1 MSVNTNKEAPL
12 DLEAAIPDTAA
23 AAPERQAGARAQGSP
38 TWLLLVYRVPS
49 EPTRLRAA
57 VWRKLRN
64 LGAIYM
70 QNSAAAVPRTAQ
82 SERAMRA
89 LRNEIVEAM
98 SGKAFLIN
106 STSIIGETDLVE
118 MFNAA
123 RNDEYEEI
131 LDKCGDFHAG
141 VEKEVREEHFTYGEL
156 EENEEDLVKLKGW
169 YQKVKARDMLG
180 APLADKVADALT
192 DCAATLEDFAAR
204 VYEADSA
211 GL

>member
-1 MSVNTNKEAPL
+1 MSVNTNKEAPSDGEVVMP
-12 DLEAAIPDTAA
+12 DLAAV
-23 AAPERQAGARAQGSP
+23 APERQAAKAQGSP

-70 QNSAAAVPRTAQ
+70 QNSAAAVPRTAA

-89 LRNEIVEAM
+89 LRNEIVESM

-118 MFNAA
+118 MFNEA
-123 RNDEYEEI
+123 RNEEYEEI
-131 LDKCGDFHAG
+131 LDKCRDFHAG

-180 APLADKVADALT
+180 ASLADKVSDALA
-192 DCAATLEDFAAR
+192 DCASTLEEFAAR

-211 GL
+211 AL

>member
-1 MSVNTNKEAPL
+1 MSVNTNKEAPSDGEVVMP
-12 DLEAAIPDTAA
+12 DLAA
-23 AAPERQAGARAQGSP
+23 AASDGRQAAKAQGSP

-70 QNSAAAVPRTAQ
+70 QNSAAAVPRTAA

-89 LRNEIVEAM
+89 LRNEIVESM

-118 MFNAA
+118 MFNEA
-123 RNDEYEEI
+123 RNEEYEEI
-131 LDKCGDFHAG
+131 LDKCRDFHAG

-180 APLADKVADALT
+180 ASLADKVSDALA
-192 DCAATLEDFAAR
+192 DCASTLEEFAAR

-211 GL
+211 AL

>member
-1 MSVNTNKEAPL
+1 M
-12 DLEAAIPDTAA
+12 AAV
-23 AAPERQAGARAQGSP
+23 APERQAAKAQGSP

-70 QNSAAAVPRTAQ
+70 QNSAAAVPRTAA

-89 LRNEIVEAM
+89 LRNEIVESM

-118 MFNAA
+118 MFNEA
-123 RNDEYEEI
+123 RNEEYEEI
-131 LDKCGDFHAG
+131 LDKCRDFHAG

-180 APLADKVADALT
+180 ASLADKVSDALA
-192 DCAATLEDFAAR
+192 DCASTLEEFAAR

-211 GL
+211 AL